1 GHTLGSANVYQLRR
15 HDVEAPAREGDGART
30 SSSGNGTSGTASGG
44 DGTSGTASGG
54 DGTSGTASG
63 GDGVSATRKQ
73 TVTAPA
79 RKRASR
85 TSSSEKFSARA
96 PFRPALTHEQ
106 LQERV
111 EDGMVVRRTQLT
123 ESFTLE

>member
-1 GHTLGSANVYQLRR
+1 M
-15 HDVEAPAREGDGART
+15 
-30 SSSGNGTSGTASGG
+30 
-44 DGTSGTASGG
+44 
-54 DGTSGTASG
+54 
-63 GDGVSATRKQ
+63 
-73 TVTAPA
+73 TAPA

-123 ESFTLE
+123 ESFTLEHYLERNPEAVLLFTHDGARASVVTEESDVPEAGVTLIAMVRPRDGRRGQQE